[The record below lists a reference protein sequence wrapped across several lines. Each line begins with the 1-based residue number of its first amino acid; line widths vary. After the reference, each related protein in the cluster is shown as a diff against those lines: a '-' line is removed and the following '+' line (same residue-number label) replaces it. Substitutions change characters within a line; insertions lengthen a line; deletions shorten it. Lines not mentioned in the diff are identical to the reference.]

1 MMKSGRKFSN
11 SRHSRGFTLIELMIT
26 VAVVGILAAIAYPS
40 YQEQVRQ
47 SRRADATAVLVEAAQ
62 FMERFYTL
70 HNRYDETRD
79 GDAVSLPANLQRA
92 PKEGTNVYY
101 NVTLSAVAQNSF
113 TLQAAPVNAQAG
125 DGCGNF
131 TLTNTGVRAKT
142 GTLALERC
150 WR

>member
-1 MMKSGRKFSN
+1 MSN
-11 SRHSRGFTLIELMIT
+11 RRALTTSSQTSGFTLIELMIA

-70 HNRYDETRD
+70 NNRYDETRD
-79 GDAVSLPANLQRA
+79 GTAVSLPANLQRA
-92 PKEGTNVYY
+92 PKEGTNIYY
-101 NVTLSAVAQNSF
+101 DVTLSTVAQNSF
-113 TLQAAPVNAQAG
+113 TLLATPVNAQAG
-125 DGCGNF
+125 DACGNL
-131 TLTNTGVRAKT
+131 TLTNTGARAKT

>member
-1 MMKSGRKFSN
+1 MKSERELSN
-11 SRHSRGFTLIELMIT
+11 PKQSRGFTLIELMIA

-40 YQEQVRQ
+40 YLEQVRQ

-70 HNRYDETRD
+70 NNRYDETRD
-79 GDAVSLPANLQRA
+79 GDVELPANLQRA
-92 PKEGTNVYY
+92 PKEGANIYY
-101 NVTLSAVAQNSF
+101 EVTLSSVEQNSF
-113 TLQAAPVNAQAG
+113 TLLATPVNAQAG
-125 DGCGNF
+125 DACGNL
-131 TLTNTGVRAKT
+131 TLTNTGARAKT